1 MRKNEMKA
9 KLKAG
14 KPVIGFTAL
23 GNWPEVVEMIGYLG
37 CDYVWLDGQHG
48 PLGLQELAGLVR
60 AAECAGVTPIARVP
74 RNEKDIILSY
84 LDLGA
89 QGIIVPEVNTAEEA
103 KAAVEAVKYAP
114 KGIRGVGY
122 GHFAEFFIKQGMV
135 EVFADANRETA
146 VILQCESVTGLKNL
160 KEIVKVEGVDIIMM
174 GPMDLSQ
181 SMGITG
187 QFDNPKHMEAMSRA
201 IEIVLTEGKVVGT
214 IGWSGEDARDLIAKG
229 VHFINFGAND
239 MLIYGIRDYLKK
251 ARGE

>member
-14 KPVIGFTAL
+14 KPVIGFTTL
-23 GNWPEVVEMIGYLG
+23 GDWPEVVEIIGYLG

-74 RNEKDIILSY
+74 RNAPDIILSY
-84 LDLGA
+84 LDLGV
-89 QGIIVPEVNTAEEA
+89 QGIIVPSVETVEEA
-103 KAAVEAVKYAP
+103 TAVVKAVKFAP
-114 KGIRGVGY
+114 EGIRGVGY
-122 GHFAEFFIKQGMV
+122 GHFAEFFIKKGMV
-135 EVFADANRETA
+135 EVFEDANRETA
-146 VILQCESVTGLKNL
+146 VILQCESVTGLENL
-160 KEIVKVEGVDIIMM
+160 EEIVRVEGVDIIMM

-187 QFDNPKHMEAMSRA
+187 QFDNPKHKEAMSRA
-201 IEIVLTEGKVVGT
+201 IKIVLDAGKVVGT
-214 IGWSGEDARDLIAKG
+214 IGWSGEHARDMIAQG
-229 VHFINFGAND
+229 VHFINFGAST
-239 MLIYGIRDYLKK
+239 LLRYGISDYLKK